1 MEFPALLIMVYYKKA
16 HSAAEDMKNF
26 LMISP
31 QYPQRLYFFADR
43 LKKRGLRV
51 LGAGDHEFW
60 NLRES
65 LRHDICEYCQT
76 TLDCYDVNGNPGGEN
91 LDNVCSALGYLQDK
105 YGPLGHIE
113 SFNEWWLPL
122 DATLRERFG
131 VPGVQPEQLAHL
143 TRKSLMKKRFQQ
155 AGVLTVPGQLLSTL
169 DEMLDFF
176 SASGGDIVVKP
187 DRGVGA
193 SDTHRLR
200 SEAQCRCFF
209 EHRNPELSYFL
220 EKFVDAP
227 DRELLSFDGL
237 AGADG
242 EPVFF
247 TAHKYSSG
255 IMEIVG
261 GNPLSYWSYKSTEL
275 PSGLKEAGLAA
286 LKSFGLKNNFFHIEF
301 FKTGGRIIGLEINAR
316 PPGVLTLDMI
326 NHAKG
331 IDCWDLYA
339 ALAAG
344 EKPAFTPC
352 GDLVS
357 AYSARLYDGRHYR
370 FSHDQLMERFPDEIA
385 FHMPMDSKV
394 MGDYAY
400 LLCAQSQER
409 CFEIIKEISAAY
421 GD

>member
-1 MEFPALLIMVYYKKA
+1 
-16 HSAAEDMKNF
+16 MKNF
-26 LMISP
+26 VMISP

-51 LGAGDHEFW
+51 LGAGDQDLW
-60 NLRES
+60 NLRED
-65 LRHDICEYCQT
+65 LRRDLTEYCQT
-76 TLDCYDVNGNPGGEN
+76 HLACYDANGTPGGEN
-91 LDNVCSALGYLQDK
+91 LDHVCSALGYLQDK
-105 YGPLGHIE
+105 YGPLGLIE

-122 DATLRERFG
+122 DAELRKRFG
-131 VPGVQPEQLAHL
+131 VPGVQPEQLLHL
-143 TRKSLMKKRFQQ
+143 TRKSLMKKRFQE
-155 AGVLTVPGQLLSTL
+155 AGVETVPGQLLTTL
-169 DEMLDFF
+169 PQMLAFL

-200 SEAQCRCFF
+200 SEEQCRRFF
-209 EHRNPELSYFL
+209 EGRNPELTYFL

-242 EPVFF
+242 APVFF

-261 GNPLSYWSYKSTEL
+261 GNPLSYWSYKSSEL
-275 PSGLKEAGLAA
+275 PEGLQKAGLAA
-286 LKSFGLKNNFFHIEF
+286 LKAFGLKNNFFHIEF
-301 FKTGGRIIGLEINAR
+301 FKTAGRIIGLEINAR
-316 PPGVLTLDMI
+316 PPGVLTLDMV

-344 EKPAFTPC
+344 EKPDCKPAD
-352 GDLVS
+352 DLVC
-357 AYSARLYDGRHYR
+357 AYAARLYDGRDYR
-370 FSHDQLMERFPDEIA
+370 FSHEQLLERFPEEIA

-400 LLCAQSQER
+400 LLRARSQER
-409 CFEIIKEISAAY
+409 CFEIIKEISAVH